1 MLATGFAELRMQEF
15 ELALTRRSAIGAAL
29 ALLAPAPLLSAPT
42 VRVPRLVFGSNM
54 LADYLH
60 VLLYRLPH
68 DGFPPFSPPGFDEVP
83 KLDALV
89 AVPEVVA
96 SAGLTRYTALHP
108 FVARAFAQLPAKRV
122 MRPVPRILSYSQHP
136 PALADVL
143 RVIDAG
149 APYYPAFRAYWNL
162 HVRAAVESQIAG
174 WRDQDSRL
182 QPMRVLTN
190 FQRLPLKAPQ
200 LLVFA
205 MPFHPSGSGNY
216 SPPAIFSSLFDKPN
230 LPWFLGHEGSHLIW
244 SEAVGT
250 PIASQPGAASALSLA
265 QARKVDLEE
274 TMCLCMQVK
283 TSIACGL
290 SKPDR
295 RISNDFPAG
304 PQKRLLTAMEDD
316 WPAYVAHPERWP
328 NLQRYVIDKAMAALA
343 SV

>member
-1 MLATGFAELRMQEF
+1 MACGPMM
-15 ELALTRRSAIGAAL
+15 LTRRSVMAGGAAL
-29 ALLAPAPLLSAPT
+29 LVAPPALGAMGPAGGPSLL
-42 VRVPRLVFGSNM
+42 FGSNM

-68 DGFPPFSPPGFDEVP
+68 DSFPPFAPPAFDKVP
-83 KLDALV
+83 TVDALV

-96 SAGLTRYTALHP
+96 SAGLRNYSQLHP
-108 FVARAFAQLPAKRV
+108 FVRRTFAQLPAKRV

-136 PALADVL
+136 PALAQVL
-143 RVIDAG
+143 SVIDAG
-149 APYYPAFRAYWNL
+149 APYFPAFKTYWNQ
-162 HVRAAVESQIAG
+162 HVRAAVESQIAA

-182 QPMRVLTN
+182 HPMQVLIGL
-190 FQRLPLKAPQ
+190 QRLPLRASR

-244 SEAVGT
+244 SEALGT
-250 PIASQPGAASALSLA
+250 PLATQPGVQAALALA
-265 QARKVDLEE
+265 QSRKVDLEE

-304 PQKRLLTAMEDD
+304 PQKRLLVAMEDG
-316 WPAYVAHPERWP
+316 WPAYLAHPERWP
-328 NLQRYVIDKAMAALA
+328 NLQRYVIDKAMTALA
-343 SV
+343 AP

>member
-1 MLATGFAELRMQEF
+1 MTCGPMMLA
-15 ELALTRRSAIGAAL
+15 RRSVLAAGGG
-29 ALLAPAPLLSAPT
+29 ALLVAAPALGALGSPG
-42 VRVPRLVFGSNM
+42 VPPLVFGSNM

-68 DGFPPFSPPGFDEVP
+68 DGFRPFAPPGFDKVP
-83 KLDALV
+83 TLDALV

-96 SAGLTRYTALHP
+96 SAGLKRYSQLHP
-108 FVARAFAQLPAKRV
+108 FVRRAFARLPAKRV
-122 MRPVPRILSYSQHP
+122 MHPVPRILSYSEHP
-136 PALADVL
+136 PALAQVL
-143 RVIDAG
+143 SVIDAG
-149 APYYPAFRAYWNL
+149 APYFPAFRTYWDE
-162 HVRAAVESQIAG
+162 HVRAAVADQIAG
-174 WRDQDSRL
+174 WRDQDARL
-182 QPMRVLTN
+182 HPMRVLTG
-190 FQRLPLKAPQ
+190 FQRLPLRARR

-250 PIASQPGAASALSLA
+250 PLANQPGAGAALALA
-265 QARKVDLEE
+265 QSRKVDLEE

-290 SKPDR
+290 SKPER

-304 PQKRLLTAMEDD
+304 PQKRLLVAMEDD
-316 WPAYVAHPERWP
+316 WPQYIAHPERWP
-328 NLQRYVIDKAMAALA
+328 NLQRYVIDKAMTALA
-343 SV
+343 GA

>member
-1 MLATGFAELRMQEF
+1 M
-15 ELALTRRSAIGAAL
+15 LTRRSVLTGSA
-29 ALLAPAPLLSAPT
+29 ALLAAWPMLGATVSMAAPPLA
-42 VRVPRLVFGSNM
+42 FGSNM

-68 DGFPPFSPPGFDEVP
+68 DDYPPFAPPGFDKVP
-83 KLDALV
+83 TVDALV

-96 SAGLTRYTALHP
+96 SAGLRSYGQLHP
-108 FVARAFAQLPAKRV
+108 FVRRAFAALPVKRV
-122 MRPVPRILSYSQHP
+122 MHPVPRILSYSEHP
-136 PALADVL
+136 PALAQVL
-143 RVIDAG
+143 NVIDAG
-149 APYYPAFRAYWNL
+149 ASYFPAFRIYWDQ
-162 HVRAAVESQIAG
+162 HVRSKVESQIAG
-174 WRDQDSRL
+174 WRDQDAHFHPL
-182 QPMRVLTN
+182 QVLTG
-190 FQRLPLKAPQ
+190 FQRLPLRARR

-250 PIASQPGAASALSLA
+250 PLATQPGAQAALSLA
-265 QARKVDLEE
+265 LAHKLDLEE

-295 RISNDFPAG
+295 RISDNVSDPS
-304 PQKRLLTAMEDD
+304 QKRLLVAMEDD
-316 WPAYVAHPERWP
+316 WPAYLAHPERWP
-328 NLQRYVIDKAMAALA
+328 NLQRYVIDKAMMALA
-343 SV
+343 GT